1 MMNIV
6 QLLSQVEL
14 TGAEVHAVHLAESL
28 QKQGHG
34 SYIIS
39 DELHMK
45 TQVPFISL
53 PIHRAKGAYQRWV
66 SIRTL
71 RKFILQHNIQI
82 VHAHSRGA
90 VRIAYWACKH
100 TPAALVTTLHG
111 RQHYSLSKKLFNLYG
126 DKIIAVCENIKEQM
140 IKDFSFVDSQIQ
152 VIRNFFDIESILKS
166 QATDKQEVASNKFVL
181 ACLGRTTGPK
191 GKNWEFFIQNHVANL
206 LTKHPGLEI
215 HFGGGPFEL
224 LSKESQNIFSQL
236 QTQFPHRMIFHGK
249 NESLFPIIKASNLV
263 LAAGRIAIESL
274 MFKKHTLALGEQSY
288 EGLITDET
296 FFQTTTSNFG
306 DILSKEETII
316 SWSQIILDIEKEI
329 LNPSSIDFEKI
340 TSFLLKTFD
349 EKPNVEQIKAV
360 YTSAMFKKKYPKNIP
375 ILMYHQIVDE
385 GFSSP
390 HKIYITESNFEKH
403 LQFFKRSGF
412 TSLTFKDLYEFKMG
426 IKDFSTFPTN
436 PLILTFDDGYVNNL
450 TKAAPLLN
458 KYGFKA
464 VIYLLATPHETN
476 YWDKDSGAPQ
486 LPLMNTQQ
494 RQEIS
499 QFMEIG
505 SHGFDHKKLTEMSL
519 EEARH
524 EIAESKNVL
533 EKEFQQTIYSYAY
546 TYGIRHVF
554 SSILAYNA
562 GYKYAVNTTSG
573 GFHHE
578 DDPFSLFRV
587 SIFPTD
593 DANSLKRKTKS
604 WYRKYYYLKRK
615 E

>member
-1 MMNIV
+1 MNIV

-14 TGAEVHAVHLAESL
+14 TGAEVHAVHLAEAL

-34 SYIIS
+34 SYLIS

-53 PIHRAKGAYQRWV
+53 PIHRAKGSFQRWA
-66 SIRTL
+66 SIRAL
-71 RKFILQHNIQI
+71 RKFILENNIQI

-90 VRIAYWACKH
+90 VRIGYWACRK

-111 RQHYSLSKKLFNLYG
+111 RQHYSFSKKLFNLYG
-126 DKIIAVCENIKEQM
+126 DKVIAVCENIKEQM
-140 IKDFSFVDSQIQ
+140 KKDFSFIDSQIQ
-152 VIRNFFDIESILKS
+152 VIRNFFDVEGILKS
-166 QATDKQEVASNKFVL
+166 QTADTKPVTSKNFVL
-181 ACLGRTTGPK
+181 SCLGRTTGPK
-191 GKNWEFFIQNHVANL
+191 GKNWEFFIQNQAANL
-206 LTKHPGLEI
+206 LAKHPSLEI

-224 LSKESQNIFSQL
+224 LSIQAQKTFSQL
-236 QTQFPHRMIFHGK
+236 QNQYPQRVIFHGQ

-274 MFKKHTLALGEQSY
+274 LLKKHTLALGEQSY
-288 EGLITDET
+288 EGLVTKET
-296 FFQTTTSNFG
+296 FFQTLSSNFG
-306 DILSKEETII
+306 DILSGEDTNI
-316 SWSQIILDIEKEI
+316 SWAQIITDIEKEI
-329 LNPSSIDFEKI
+329 QNPSPIDFEKI
-340 TSFLLKTFD
+340 TNYLLKTFD
-349 EKPNVEQIKAV
+349 EKPTVEKIKAV
-360 YTSAMFKKKYPKNIP
+360 YASAIFKKKYPKNIP

-385 GFSSP
+385 GFTSP

-403 LQFFKRSGF
+403 LQFFKQAGF

-426 IKDFSTFPTN
+426 IKDFSTFPDK

-450 TKAAPLLN
+450 TKAAPLLK

-505 SHGFDHKKLTEMSL
+505 SHGFDHKKLTEMNL

-546 TYGIRHVF
+546 TYGIRHDF
-554 SSILAYNA
+554 SSALAYNA

-593 DANSLKRKTKS
+593 DATSLKRKTKS